1 MLFDVPLL
9 SKKEKK
15 GIIKTVRFSE
25 EEWLAPT
32 VIDRRTPPPGWVSNE
47 DGPNFLL

>member
-1 MLFDVPLL
+1 MFDV
-9 SKKEKK
+9 SFV

-25 EEWLAPT
+25 DEWLALT
-32 VIDRRTPPPGWVSNE
+32 VIDRYPPLPPSARTGWVSNE